1 MKLIPNKF
9 THPKHLSHILKPSMK
24 AQQWVYRGIS
34 SYFSKHEQFD
44 RLEFNATLTDFVVKD
59 YNAFRALQG
68 GVHNEAEYIYKF
80 YGQLMEGHIDYWF
93 PLDKVH
99 NCTVFSGYKNCIE
112 YPGNIL
118 SLGFDYFDF
127 YVHRIFSD
135 PMLFNEINRLS
146 IQQAEHDVVIPTGML
161 RPHRQLFLE
170 CLANDRRALS
180 IITDRL
186 QDVLPTDLR
195 FDSMNMEIY
204 LNKCGSENTQFKS
217 HQSHVSFYEPGPMD
231 LMQLP
236 HKKMHAQARVN
247 IALETTVYNTEYPYL
262 TEKTFKI
269 LANNRPFVILGDRG
283 LLHKLKQKGFK
294 TFDNYC
300 DESYDQ
306 ETDLTVKINQAVA
319 ATHQLVAASKSHA
332 DEIDAICRF
341 NQARY
346 FETQRLHD
354 ELADFGQL
362 CMENIFNK
370 GQ

>member
-1 MKLIPNKF
+1 MNLSSNKF
-9 THPKHLSHILKPSMK
+9 THLRHLRHIPKLGLET
-24 AQQWVYRGIS
+24 QQWVYRGVS
-34 SYFSKHEQFD
+34 SYFSKHQQFD
-44 RLEFNATLTDFVVKD
+44 QLEFNSTLTDFVVKD
-59 YNAFRALQG
+59 YNTFDTLQG
-68 GVHNEAEYIYKF
+68 GKYNEANYNHKF

-93 PLDKVH
+93 PLDQVH
-99 NCTVFSGYKNCIE
+99 DCTVFSGYKNRIE
-112 YPGNIL
+112 YPGNVL

-127 YVHRIFSD
+127 YIHRVFSN
-135 PMLFNEINRLS
+135 PMFFNEINRTS
-146 IQQAEHDVVIPTGML
+146 IQHATHDVAIPTGML
-161 RPHRQLFLE
+161 RPHRQQFME
-170 CLANDRRALS
+170 CLANDRRGLS
-180 IITDRL
+180 IITDSA
-186 QDVLPTDLR
+186 QTVLPTDLR
-195 FDSMNMEIY
+195 FDSMGMEVY
-204 LNKCGSENTQFKS
+204 LNKCGFENVQFEC
-217 HQSHVSFYEPGPMD
+217 HQIHTSFYEPGPMA

-247 IALETTVYNTEYPYL
+247 IALETTVYDTDHPYL
-262 TEKTFKI
+262 TEKTYKI